1 MKLFRWSGLIG
12 FAVVIT
18 AVLVIGFFF
27 IDNWVKAGIEA
38 GGTRVNGAE
47 VNVGDVDLTFS
58 PLGFRVEDLRIT
70 NADRPTHNLFE
81 LDEARL
87 ELRLTQLFFG
97 RINIDAMIVD
107 GMRSGT
113 ERERLG
119 RVLAEAASDDGAESG
134 GDSGG
139 DAADSGAS
147 SNRRQLPAPEQAAR
161 SALGGTRAAADQAGE
176 RLSNAADNV
185 EQAFNALPDEA
196 SLDEYDNRLDALGE
210 RRLNSIEAVRRTRDD
225 LAALADQAG
234 RDQLSVANARQAAR
248 EAVSTAENA
257 LGEVLEAPAQDW
269 AALRADYPLNAATAT
284 RLGRL
289 LIGDAVFDQVEQLQ
303 TWYQQVSPWLERLAP
318 ERDDD
323 SGPQRL
329 DGRYVRF
336 PTDNPSPNFLLREG
350 LIGFEADGR
359 PWRISLDDVT
369 GQQRMIG
376 RPVRLAIVK
385 GDDEDP
391 NLRIE
396 GVLDRRGEQ
405 REDRFELFGRDLGL
419 GERQLAVSDAQ
430 LNWVPGRTDLT
441 GEVTVTDNRLD
452 GELLLRFSGSE
463 FQAGG
468 SNRTATLL
476 NQALASVERFELG
489 IDVDGR
495 VDAPELSLTS
505 DLDNQLNQALSRVV
519 REEYERWLSQARA
532 SLDAE
537 VDSITAPLR
546 SRVDDIRAERDAVQA
561 RADAFQQEVTERI
574 EAERNRL
581 NRRLRQLEEEA
592 ENAIRDQ
599 VEDQI
604 KDLDLPF

>member
-1 MKLFRWSGLIG
+1 MKMFRWSGLIG

-119 RVLAEAASDDGAESG
+119 RVLAEPESDDDAGDGGGGSG
-134 GDSGG
+134 DEPAGT
-139 DAADSGAS
+139 S
-147 SNRRQLPAPEQAAR
+147 SNRRQLPEPQQVAR

-176 RLSNAADNV
+176 RLSAAADNV
-185 EQAFNALPDEA
+185 EQAFNNLPDEA

-248 EAVSTAENA
+248 EAVSSAENA
-257 LGEVLEAPAQDW
+257 LQEVLEAPAQDW

-289 LIGDAVFDQVEQLQ
+289 LIGDTVFDQVEQLQ
-303 TWYQQVSPWLERLAP
+303 TWYRQVSPWLERLAP
-318 ERDDD
+318 ERSED

-329 DGRYVRF
+329 EGRYVRF

-369 GQQRMIG
+369 GQQRLIG

-385 GDDEDP
+385 GDADDP

-396 GVLDRRGEQ
+396 GVLDRRSEQ

-441 GEVTVTDNRLD
+441 GEVRVIDNRLD

-468 SNRTATLL
+468 SNRTAALL
-476 NQALASVERFELG
+476 NQALASVENFELG

-495 VDAPELSLTS
+495 VDSPELSLTS